1 MVSFENFLKRWLNR
15 RFRHKKN
22 DLKKEPEN
30 EIDLQK
36 LNESFKA
43 EKENFQFKSYRYI
56 SPTDEGKFANNY
68 DILPLNILYGFIE
81 INIDGDVLLVITKGA
96 DKKSVNV
103 DVYILFNDNYFRKI
117 NNFETFNGYDFVKL
131 FCVELKNAKAKYNEI
146 DMTAKSIKAVL
157 EAELKDFRY
166 QWTLTDNYAST
177 LLEIR
182 IKRIIKIRIS
192 YKDFSEQNPPF
203 VEKVRSIKKIA
214 TSLEELEKVNNF
226 EIMIQRYG

>member
-1 MVSFENFLKRWLNR
+1 MVSFEDFLKRWLNR

-22 DLKKEPEN
+22 DLEKEPKKE
-30 EIDLQK
+30 IDFKK
-36 LNESFKA
+36 LHEMLVA
-43 EKENFQFKSYRYI
+43 EKENFQFKSYKYTP
-56 SPTDEGKFANNY
+56 PTDEGKFANNY

-81 INIDGDVLLVITKGA
+81 INIDEDVLLVITKGA